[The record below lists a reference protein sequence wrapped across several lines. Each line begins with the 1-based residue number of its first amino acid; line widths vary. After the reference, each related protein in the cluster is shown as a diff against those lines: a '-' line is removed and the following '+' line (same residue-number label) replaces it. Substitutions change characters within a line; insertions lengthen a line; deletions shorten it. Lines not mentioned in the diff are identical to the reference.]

1 MKVVCDIKLSKS
13 QREAWMMVNTPKSK
27 KAYFTFAWSR
37 QSGKTTLMEI
47 FCFRWLT
54 FLGVNIA
61 YVCRNYIL
69 AKKLYREIVRIMPK
83 EMIKTANGSDLFIES
98 VFGSTLNFFSAES
111 GAALRGQSF
120 HYLICDEFAF
130 HKQEQPDGTHLW
142 NDILSP
148 TMKAKGRVCIFVS
161 TPLGKNNIFY
171 DMYMRGLSDE
181 YPNYYSLKKTIYDD
195 GFIDEQGI
203 EEIRKGIP
211 EISFKQEY
219 LCEFLDDSLSFF
231 QGYSNCFD
239 IDKYDDGERCWIGV
253 DLSGDGEDSTILTK
267 INKSGQVKQYVIS
280 GTLDMKYREIASI
293 IDSSNPIACYLEKNG
308 IGAPMVNEIKKLSKL
323 KARIY
328 EWSTNNTSKE
338 EIITDLAMG
347 IVNREVHFEKDNRRL
362 YTELGDFAV
371 SISKSRKMTFASAHG
386 HDDTVMSLAIALRA
400 RKDIQASLSK
410 GIGFINSNNRWLK

>member
-148 TMKAKGRVCIFVS
+148 TMKAKGRVCKIGRAS
-161 TPLGKNNIFY
+161 C
-171 DMYMRGLSDE
+171 R
-181 YPNYYSLKKTIYDD
+181 
-195 GFIDEQGI
+195 
-203 EEIRKGIP
+203 
-211 EISFKQEY
+211 
-219 LCEFLDDSLSFF
+219 
-231 QGYSNCFD
+231 
-239 IDKYDDGERCWIGV
+239 ERV
-253 DLSGDGEDSTILTK
+253 
-267 INKSGQVKQYVIS
+267 
-280 GTLDMKYREIASI
+280 
-293 IDSSNPIACYLEKNG
+293 
-308 IGAPMVNEIKKLSKL
+308 
-323 KARIY
+323 
-328 EWSTNNTSKE
+328 
-338 EIITDLAMG
+338 
-347 IVNREVHFEKDNRRL
+347 
-362 YTELGDFAV
+362 
-371 SISKSRKMTFASAHG
+371 
-386 HDDTVMSLAIALRA
+386 
-400 RKDIQASLSK
+400 
-410 GIGFINSNNRWLK
+410 